1 MGGKYMPSN
10 RRALRENFRQLLPI
24 AGITTVVISTIVAAG
39 LFFFFQGRHI
49 AEEQLKDK
57 LKSTAAA
64 AAIQFDGDRITQIR
78 NGDIL
83 QTSSLLREKVRKL
96 LRTKHEV
103 TNIRFA
109 YIMRKT
115 RDPMVLEFVA
125 DADLGLTKEQLDVN
139 RNDVVD
145 SEEEP
150 SPPGTLYSVHD
161 ITALQ
166 KEAFLHP
173 TTDDRIIKDQWG
185 LTISG
190 YAPIHNAKGQAVA
203 VLGLDMDATDF
214 TRLSQGAFS
223 PAVLLLI
230 VLAALSIGGGTLL
243 YLWKRRLETME
254 RLEIERSGLLR
265 LAFHQLGGP
274 LTIINWSIEELTDE
288 GPRSLQRTIANIQEG
303 VRRLTKILKTLKEA
317 DLVHSGHIEYRPE
330 LVSLSTI
337 LEKVVHGSG
346 EQLAVRKQRIT
357 LALAENITMRLD
369 PTLIA
374 GVAQELLTNA
384 IDFSPDGAAITVRS
398 RRRGNFAEFEVED
411 HGCGIPRRDL
421 RRIFSEFTRG
431 SNATRYKADGNG
443 LGLYIVRGIIEHAG
457 GRVSAKSEE
466 GQGTIIT
473 VRLPI
478 A

>member
-1 MGGKYMPSN
+1 MGSKYMPSN
-10 RRALRENFRQLLPI
+10 RSALRENFRQLLPI
-24 AGITTVVISTIVAAG
+24 AGITTVVIVTIVAAG
-39 LFFFFQGRHI
+39 LFFFFRGRHI

-64 AAIQFDGDRITQIR
+64 AAILFNGDKISQIR
-78 NGDIL
+78 SNDTMETSENL
-83 QTSSLLREKVRKL
+83 QQNVRKL
-96 LRTKHEV
+96 LRMKHEV

-115 RDPMVLEFVA
+115 NDPMVLEFVA

-139 RNDVVD
+139 GNGIIDP
-145 SEEEP
+145 EEEP
-150 SPPGTLYSVHD
+150 SAPGTPYD
-161 ITALQ
+161 IQDVPALQ
-166 KEAFLHP
+166 GAAFLHP
-173 TTDDRIIKDQWG
+173 TTDDHIVKDQWG

-190 YAPIHNAKGQAVA
+190 YAPILNSKNQTIG
-203 VLGLDMDATDF
+203 VLGIDMDAADF
-214 TRLSQGAFS
+214 ARLSEGVFS
-223 PAVLLLI
+223 PVVLLLVI
-230 VLAALSIGGGTLL
+230 LAALSIGGGTLL

-254 RLEIERSGLLR
+254 RLEVERSGLLR

-303 VRRLTKILKTLKEA
+303 VKRLTKILKTLKEA

-337 LEKVVHGSG
+337 LEKIVLGSG
-346 EQLAVRKQRIT
+346 ERLAVRKQRVT

-384 IDFSPDGAAITVRS
+384 IDFSPDGAVITVRS
-398 RRRGNFAEFEVED
+398 RRRGGFAEFEVED
-411 HGCGIPRRDL
+411 HACGIPRRDL

-443 LGLYIVRGIIEHAG
+443 LGLYIVRGIVEHAG
-457 GRVSAKSEE
+457 GRVFAKSEE